1 MINQKRKKN
10 KMKTFILITL
20 VAIFSLPINAD
31 DTVCKKFDIK
41 CKANKF
47 VDIVLVEHKN
57 LSQPKLKSEKYNLIR
72 ENKILEV
79 IPKKK

>member
-41 CKANKF
+41 FKANKF
-47 VDIVLVEHKN
+47 VD
-57 LSQPKLKSEKYNLIR
+57 
-72 ENKILEV
+72 
-79 IPKKK
+79 